1 MRTLIAPTLLV
12 LAAACADA
20 GMLQPVPEDSPDLV
34 LTADAPGMKVPGGWE
49 FVATATFLGTV
60 EPGEIRVTPSGVIH
74 VKDLVNEFRM
84 EGNLNGYWYFQG
96 DYNLN
101 PNTGMGRSRALPA
114 LFVIEAS
121 AVGVGTFECNSSFK
135 IEDFSTALVQY
146 GVTSGC
152 VGTGDFAGKRLKGFS
167 TNEANPGVFVYEL
180 RGVIW

>member
-1 MRTLIAPTLLV
+1 MRTLIALSLLV

-34 LTADAPGMKVPGGWE
+34 LLADAPGTKVPGGWE

-74 VKDLVNEFRM
+74 VKQVINEFGM
-84 EGNLNGYWYFQG
+84 EGDLEGYWYFQG

-101 PNTGMGRSRALPA
+101 PKTGMGRSRALPA

-121 AVGVGTFECNSSFK
+121 AVGVGTFECNNSFK
-135 IEDFSTALVQY
+135 IEDLSTAIVQH

-152 VGTGDFAGKRLKGFS
+152 LGTGDFAGKRLKAFS
-167 TNEANPGVFVYEL
+167 TNEANPGVPVYQF